1 MHKFNLKVLLLL
13 SFIVF
18 SFVANAQSDTLKAK
32 IKADFSADL
41 ISRYIWRGLQ
51 YGGTSPSIQPG
62 VSISKGNLEFG
73 IWGAYSIGGVNSDE
87 EVDLYLSYTFLNDML
102 TATVTDYFFPCE
114 TGNYDYFDYGKNTTG
129 HVYEA
134 VLGFNGTEKIPFT
147 FLASINF
154 YGADGSKI
162 NSDVNSVDF
171 NTKTGILYSNY
182 FELGYSKELK
192 NDVGFSAFAGFTLT
206 NTMSADTLTGYIGE
220 SGYYGG
226 AGAGLINLGFTF
238 TKALK
243 INDNFSLP
251 LTSSLIANPRDKKI
265 YFVFGLTF

>member
-1 MHKFNLKVLLLL
+1 M
-13 SFIVF
+13 
-18 SFVANAQSDTLKAK
+18 ANSQTEVTKSK
-32 IKADFSADL
+32 IKTDFSADL
-41 ISRYIWRGLQ
+41 YSRYIWRGLQ

-62 VSISKGNLEFG
+62 VSVSKGNLEFG

-87 EVDLYLSYTFLNDML
+87 EVDLYLSYTFLNDMF
-102 TATVTDYFFPCE
+102 TTTVTDYFFPSE
-114 TGNYDYFDYGKNTTG
+114 VTDYNYFDYGKNTTG

-134 VLGFNGTEKIPFT
+134 VLNFNGTDNIPLT

-154 YGADGSKI
+154 YGADAARI
-162 NSDVNSVDF
+162 NNDASSADF

-182 FELGYSKELK
+182 FELGYSKELR
-192 NDVGFSAFAGFTLT
+192 NEIGFSAFAGFTLT
-206 NTMSADTLTGYIGE
+206 KTMSADTLTGYVGE

-226 AGAGLINLGFTF
+226 GNAGFINLGVTF

-243 INDNFSLP
+243 INDNFALP
-251 LTSSLIANPRDKKI
+251 LTSSLILNPRDKKI

>member
-1 MHKFNLKVLLLL
+1 MHIFNLKFLLLF
-13 SFIVF
+13 SFIAF
-18 SFVANAQSDTLKAK
+18 SFVANAQSDTLKSK

-41 ISRYIWRGLQ
+41 VSRYIWRGLQ

-62 VSISKGNLEFG
+62 ISVSKGNLEFG

-87 EVDLYLSYTFLNDML
+87 EVDLYLSYTFFKDML
-102 TATVTDYFFPCE
+102 TATVTDYYFPHE
-114 TGNYDYFDYGKNTTG
+114 TGIYDYFDYNKNTTG

-147 FLASINF
+147 FLASVNF
-154 YGADGSKI
+154 YGADASKI
-162 NSDVNSVDF
+162 NSDVNSADF

-192 NDVGFSAFAGFTLT
+192 NDIGFSAFAGFTLT
-206 NTMSADTLTGYIGE
+206 NTTAADSTIGYIGE

-226 AGAGLINLGFTF
+226 GDAGFINLGFTL

-251 LTSSLIANPRDKKI
+251 LTSSLIVNPRDKNI